1 MTALAD
7 GRLDLGAAWLA
18 AMKQGNF
25 EDAWRI
31 SDRVL
36 VERVGAGRP
45 CWDRPRHEQWVW
57 DGRELA
63 GQRVLVRCYH
73 GLGDTIQFARFLP
86 WVQRVASETVVWAQ
100 PPLVPLLQTI
110 LDGGRVLPLDDGT
123 PPVEYDIDIEIMEL
137 AHAFRVTLRTLPAE
151 VPYFP
156 ITPAARLAR
165 RFSIGV
171 VSESGG
177 WDARRS
183 IPTHLLSRLFESDDA
198 EWFNLQLEDRL
209 PALRDASTTSILLL
223 AGRLQALD
231 LVITAD
237 TMMAHLAGSLGV
249 RTWTL
254 LPCDADWRWLA
265 ERDDSPWYPTMRLF
279 RQPRAGDWESVVDDV
294 GKALR
299 CAR

>member
-1 MTALAD
+1 MTALVDDQA
-7 GRLDLGAAWLA
+7 DLGAAWLA

-36 VERVGAGRP
+36 VDRIGRGP
-45 CWDRPRHEQWVW
+45 CWDQPRHEQWVW
-57 DGRELA
+57 DGRALA
-63 GQRVLVRCYH
+63 GRRVVVRCYH

-86 WVQRVASETVVWAQ
+86 WVQRVARETVVWAQ

-110 LDGGRVLPLDDGT
+110 LEDGRVLPLDNGK
-123 PPVEYDIDIEIMEL
+123 PPVEYELDIEIMEL
-137 AHAFRVTLRTLPAE
+137 AHAFRVTLATLPAE
-151 VPYFP
+151 VPYFS
-156 ITPAARLAR
+156 IASAEHFSGQ
-165 RFSIGV
+165 FSIGV
-171 VSESGG
+171 VTESGA

-183 IPTHLLSRLFESDDA
+183 IPATLVNSLFEATDA
-198 EWFNLQLEDRL
+198 EWFSLHVET
-209 PALRDASTTSILLL
+209 PVPGLRDISTRSIPDL
-223 AGRLQALD
+223 ARRLQALD
-231 LVITAD
+231 LVITPD

-254 LPCDADWRWLA
+254 LPFEADWRWLA
-265 ERDDSPWYPTMRLF
+265 EREDSPWYPTMRLF
-279 RQPRAGDWESVVDDV
+279 RQPRAGDWQSVVAEV